1 MHRGEAHIQVETCT
15 SIAVIPRFWNINTGY
30 FLRRYVY
37 ERWGGGAAA
46 LAATQMV
53 SGLWHGLREGH
64 LLYFAFT
71 IPMFHSS
78 KGTCLVV
85 LIPAILRLLLVGCDV
100 HSEAHCSCCSVKLH
114 CDGHR
119 VHELGYPSVEPSY
132 SCIRL

>member
-1 MHRGEAHIQVETCT
+1 MQVETCT

-37 ERWGGGAAA
+37 ERWGGGTAA

-64 LLYFAFT
+64 LFYFLCT

-78 KGTCLVV
+78 KG
-85 LIPAILRLLLVGCDV
+85 ALLLEFLLVNFSTVGPYWEVFLCV
-100 HSEAHCSCCSVKLH
+100 ST
-114 CDGHR
+114 
-119 VHELGYPSVEPSY
+119 
-132 SCIRL
+132 

>member
-1 MHRGEAHIQVETCT
+1 MQVETCT

-37 ERWGGGAAA
+37 ERWGGGTAA

-64 LLYFAFT
+64 LFYFLFT

-78 KGTCLVV
+78 KGVHLAGMLPCGKCTPLPARDSAPVCWLSRLPSRKCLTRRKKFQY
-85 LIPAILRLLLVGCDV
+85 L
-100 HSEAHCSCCSVKLH
+100 
-114 CDGHR
+114 
-119 VHELGYPSVEPSY
+119 
-132 SCIRL
+132 